1 MRIKYSKI
9 NLLGIVIIFIL
20 ILGAVLYLYNW
31 KIYLND
37 RISREFQIARSV
49 AASLPK
55 ELFKPLEIEPSDT
68 NKTEYLTIKKRLI
81 EISGINTNARFTYLY
96 TLRNNNLYF
105 IAGSEPLET
114 KDYSPHA
121 EEYPNSEPVFK
132 RPFYNGKA
140 FVTDP
145 WGNWRSALVPL
156 KEEPTSKTV
165 AVFGMDFTV
174 NRWERDFWSRM
185 ISPSALIL
193 LMGLILFFLLR
204 ILTKNN
210 FLQHENF
217 ERKVVEKTLSD
228 DKERFYSSFYNAPLC
243 YQSLDAVGNIIDVN
257 QKWLDTLGY
266 TLDEALGTW
275 FGDFISPVF
284 KEVFRNIYPIFKDR
298 GKIHSEFEMIHKNGK
313 TLFVTFDGKV
323 GYHQNGIFK
332 HAHCILQDITERKQL
347 KSELTS
353 SLSLLNASLEST
365 IDGIIVIDRENI
377 VVHHNQRFT
386 EMWRIPKETLA
397 NSVNCDELNFIVSQL
412 LGPEDF
418 LSAIKELAEK
428 PDESGT
434 GIFDLTDGRIIE
446 WYSQPQRIGETIV
459 GRVWSFR
466 DITERRSIEKSLRQ
480 SLGKHSSI
488 LANISD
494 IIVIIDINCIIRFCS
509 PNIEKYFGWQPEE
522 LIGKNSWETV
532 HPDDSDRMRNE
543 LFTLIESSNS
553 VKTLEY
559 RFKCKDGSFRSI
571 GLTGVNLA
579 NDSYINGILTNF
591 HDITDSVKT
600 REDLIKA
607 KEKAEESDRIKSTF
621 LANMSHDIR
630 IPLNG
635 ILGFAELLN
644 ESGLTSEERR
654 EYIEIIQVSGSRI
667 LDIINDIVKLSE
679 IESGEEISRYR
690 SDN

>member
-1 MRIKYSKI
+1 MRIRYSKI
-9 NLLGIVIIFIL
+9 TLAGIVIIFIL
-20 ILGAVLYLYNW
+20 ILGSALYLYSW
-31 KIYLND
+31 RIYLND
-37 RISREFQIARSV
+37 RINREFQIARSV
-49 AASLPK
+49 GASLPK

-68 NKTEYLTIKKRLI
+68 NKTEYQTIKNRMI
-81 EISGINTNARFTYLY
+81 EISSINTNARFTYLY

-105 IAGSEPLET
+105 IAGSEPMET

-140 FVTDP
+140 FITDP
-145 WGNWRSALVPL
+145 WGKWRSALVPL
-156 KEEPTSKTV
+156 REETTLKTI
-165 AVFGMDFTV
+165 AVFGMDFNV
-174 NRWERDFWSRM
+174 NLWTRDFWRRM
-185 ISPSALIL
+185 MIPFALIL
-193 LMGLILFFLLR
+193 LLGSLLFYLLR
-204 ILTKNN
+204 ILTKNK
-210 FLQHENF
+210 FLQLENS
-217 ERKVVEKTLSD
+217 ERREVEKTLTD

-266 TLDEALGTW
+266 TLDEAIGTW
-275 FGDFISPVF
+275 FGDFISPSYR
-284 KEVFRNIYPIFKDR
+284 EGFRNRYPIFKDR

-313 TLFVTFDGKV
+313 TLFMTFDGKV
-323 GYHQNGIFK
+323 GYHQSGIFK
-332 HAHCILQDITERKQL
+332 QAHCILQDITERKQT

-365 IDGIIVIDRENI
+365 VDGIIVIDRENN
-377 VVHHNQRFT
+377 VVLHNQKFA
-386 EMWRIPKETLA
+386 EMWHIPKETLA
-397 NSVNCDELNFIVSQL
+397 NSVNCEELNFIVSQL
-412 LGPEDF
+412 LKPEEF
-418 LSAIKELAEK
+418 LSGIEELSEK
-428 PDESGT
+428 PGESGN
-434 GIFDLTDGRIIE
+434 GIFNLTDGRIIE
-446 WYSQPQRIGETIV
+446 WYSQPQRIGETVV

-466 DITERRSIEKSLRQ
+466 DITERRSAEKSLRQ

-509 PNIEKYFGWQPEE
+509 PNIEKFFGWQPDE

-543 LFTLIESSNS
+543 FFTLIENSNT

-579 NDSYINGILTNF
+579 NDSYINGVLTNF
-591 HDITDSVKT
+591 HDITESVKT

-621 LANMSHDIR
+621 LASMSHDIR

-644 ESGLTSEERR
+644 EPGITSEERR

-667 LDIINDIVKLSE
+667 LDIINDIVKISNV
-679 IESGEEISRYR
+679 ESG
-690 SDN
+690 